1 MHRLPKILNFQAGS
15 NGEQLAR
22 FSLTIGPVIDDVII
36 HFVDYLVSVEVLDV
50 GVVAI
55 AEHTAQNL
63 E

>member
-1 MHRLPKILNFQAGS
+1 
-15 NGEQLAR
+15 
-22 FSLTIGPVIDDVII
+22 VIDDVII
-36 HFVDYLVSVEVLDV
+36 HFVDNLVSVEVLDV

>member
-1 MHRLPKILNFQAGS
+1 MHRLPKDFNFQAVS
-15 NGEQLAR
+15 NGEQ
-22 FSLTIGPVIDDVII
+22 LTIGPVIDDVII
-36 HFVDYLVSVEVLDV
+36 HFVDNLVSVEVLDV